1 MRSAKFID
9 GALFTQ
15 ASATNFAASLDFED
29 AASHPDVFAE
39 MPAELLALADPT
51 GIVSCQATGSTSFKL
66 IFQGREPSD
75 GMHTAH

>member
-1 MRSAKFID
+1 MHTVTTII
-9 GALFTQ
+9 GLYPQ
-15 ASATNFAASLDFED
+15 ASTCSAFRSRPC
-29 AASHPDVFAE
+29 PDVFAE